1 MKLQDLLMLACAAA
15 FTVACGGDTRN
26 SEFVQDGDGAIGTS
40 GETGIARDDR
50 DFVHHML
57 ETGMAEVELGRM
69 AQTRGTSTEVKQF
82 GRQMVEDHS
91 RAADQLERLAN
102 EHRLQPDAPNIDR
115 EHQDLIDRLSKLSGA
130 EFDRAYIDAMVDGHQ
145 DVIDSLQGRVDERD
159 RLAVLTGQQPR
170 DVNVKPE
177 PADNPLEARLNEW
190 AAQTLPVVKG
200 HLDLAQEID
209 DSLDQANRRS
219 ASR

>member
-1 MKLQDLLMLACAAA
+1 
-15 FTVACGGDTRN
+15 
-26 SEFVQDGDGAIGTS
+26 
-40 GETGIARDDR
+40 
-50 DFVHHML
+50 
-57 ETGMAEVELGRM
+57 LGRSTVS
-69 AQTRGTSTEVKQF
+69 AGQGAPAPRGGREPSA
-82 GRQMVEDHS
+82 GRQGREPDTATPTKGHTNEDHS